1 MTVLGRNCE
10 RSEEIPMKSSH
21 DIAANPVFTIGHAT
35 RPVGELTPGAE
46 PLADGTIRKA
56 QPAAAGNLPLFG

>member
-1 MTVLGRNCE
+1 MVHCDGATT
-10 RSEEIPMKSSH
+10 
-21 DIAANPVFTIGHAT
+21 NPVFTIGHAT

-56 QPAAAGNLPLFG
+56 QPAAAGDLPLFG